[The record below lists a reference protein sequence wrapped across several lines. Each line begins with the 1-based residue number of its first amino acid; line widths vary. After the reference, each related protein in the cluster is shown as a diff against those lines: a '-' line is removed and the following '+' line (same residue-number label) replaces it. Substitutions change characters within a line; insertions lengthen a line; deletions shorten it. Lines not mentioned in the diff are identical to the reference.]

1 MNIKTILNIVVILI
15 GVLGVWLLYWN
26 LTDFMVTGLDTQI
39 WDWSI
44 LEEGINSI
52 VVGIILIGIVL
63 WRGIHVLI

>member
-1 MNIKTILNIVVILI
+1 MNIKTILNVIVILI

-26 LTDFMVTGLDTQI
+26 ITDFVVTGLDTAV

-44 LEEGINSI
+44 IEEGINSI
-52 VVGIILIGIVL
+52 VVGIILIGIFL